1 MANSQ
6 HSSAGTLLIVS
17 DERLHRDV
25 LASMAKSCG
34 WNADSAA
41 SVDEAISL
49 FGRKS
54 YDVVLC
60 KDTVW
65 DCDSCDRIRRL
76 KRVAGRA
83 SVIVFPRKENWD
95 DYLTALAAGANPPYP
110 AEVEKALEAA
120 ANSRI
125 ALLDAA

>member
-17 DERLHRDV
+17 EERLHRHV

-65 DCDSCDRIRRL
+65 DCDSRYPIRRL
-76 KRVAGRA
+76 KRMAGRA
-83 SVIVFPRKENWD
+83 SVIVFSKKENWD

-110 AEVEKALEAA
+110 AEVEQALEAA
-120 ANSRI
+120 ADFRI
-125 ALLDAA
+125 AMSDAA

>member
-17 DERLHRDV
+17 DERLDRHV
-25 LASMAKSCG
+25 LTSMAESCG
-34 WNADSAA
+34 WKADSAA

-49 FGRKS
+49 FGRKN

-65 DCDSCDRIRRL
+65 DCGSSYPIPRL

-83 SVIVFPRKENWD
+83 SVIVLSRKENWD

-120 ANSRI
+120 ANSRF